1 MIIYLFKLIL
11 ILVFNTI
18 VNTYYMNSECKCCG
32 GNSKSGGTGSESKC
46 NLGTNQPK
54 SIKPPKGI
62 KPQKVKTPVKA
73 KYKLN
78 NDHKPLLDTN
88 QLYAPFGSK
97 GVETGNKKEEEIK
110 DDKKEVKKDIN
121 NQILIEFDKNN
132 NKITIDLK
140 NLELF
145 PENIKKCIVHKQFT
159 DRTTFCK
166 LDEASYN
173 LFTTDSEI
181 ELKNT
186 PKENT
191 FVLFAVKTPSGK
203 YYFGYCK
210 NGNTV
215 GSHGLFDGI
224 YTNAEIIILGSG
236 NNLKNIDYMFFG
248 CGNLKK
254 IIFTIKGINNSN
266 VISTNSMFKDC
277 NELAELNLSNFDTSK
292 VTSMICMFSGC
303 SSLKEL
309 NLSKF
314 NTSKVT
320 NMAYMFDGCTSLT
333 KLDISIF
340 DTSNVRNMSFM
351 FSNCS
356 SLNKLDLSNWNTDNV
371 TDMENMFYN
380 CNRLT
385 SLDVSSFNTNNVK
398 NMCGMFYCCSSL
410 EELNLSSFNT
420 YSVYTMSY
428 MFYGCD
434 KLKGKV
440 TTNDKNINNKYG
452 QFIKNAN
459 K

>member
-145 PENIKKCIVHKQFT
+145 PENIKQFT

-351 FSNCS
+351 FYECS
-356 SLNKLDLSNWNTDNV
+356 SLKELNLSNFKTNNV

-380 CNRLT
+380 CNRLI

-398 NMCGMFYCCSSL
+398 NMCGMFYGCSSL
-410 EELNLSSFNT
+410 EELNLSNFNT
-420 YSVYTMSY
+420 NNVTTMSY

-434 KLKGKV
+434 ELKGNV
-440 TTNDKNINNKYG
+440 TTKDERIINNYIL
-452 QFIKNAN
+452 FIKNM
-459 K
+459 